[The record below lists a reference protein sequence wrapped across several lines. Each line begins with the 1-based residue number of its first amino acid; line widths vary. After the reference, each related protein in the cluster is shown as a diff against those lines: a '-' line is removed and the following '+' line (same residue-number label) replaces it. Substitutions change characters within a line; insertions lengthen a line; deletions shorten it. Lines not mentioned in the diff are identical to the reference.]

1 MLIPGGSL
9 GCGLPHRDL
18 SVTTQH
24 RILQVA
30 AKSNNQCLVAAKA
43 LASHPAV
50 TRIMGTG
57 RVDVVNLAFDRHEI
71 ILAEGLA
78 VESFYPDP
86 QGLKSL
92 MLTDLHKCRALYPKP
107 PRKARHFAKASLWA
121 AKLMANPNR
130 FQAQGITPG
139 KTAAGNG
146 GAGARL
152 HAH

>member
-1 MLIPGGSL
+1 
-9 GCGLPHRDL
+9 
-18 SVTTQH
+18 
-24 RILQVA
+24 
-30 AKSNNQCLVAAKA
+30 
-43 LASHPAV
+43 
-50 TRIMGTG
+50 MGTG

-78 VESFYPDP
+78 VESFYPGP

-92 MLTDLHKCRALYPKP
+92 MLTDSHKCRALYPKP
-107 PRKARHFAKASLWA
+107 PRKARHFAKISLWA